1 MRISKL
7 LSLTQAISILLVL
20 SIALV
25 VGVRTVILSHE
36 VRESRLSH
44 EMARKAMKLG
54 DLTQYQVAHP
64 FDESLK
70 DEWNAL
76 IMELRAANAELGHDG
91 EDAEF
96 VEKNDQL
103 IDDALRLHPEVLR
116 LARTA
121 GPQGVFRGD
130 TQAEFDHLYELL
142 QREYEAMAA
151 ASLDISQSNFEHIGG
166 ILFIS
171 NVAMF
176 LLLGLATCYS
186 ILSSRFMKRDI
197 AAPLASLLGGMD
209 AVARG
214 DLGYRVPAIT
224 RNELGDLSMSFNDMA
239 ARLEEAVRERQAAEQ
254 ESQQRTSELDAALE
268 SLVEG
273 VLFYD
278 PDHNIAHMN
287 QAAKRLLG
295 FTNEDV
301 RLTAPERIKLFR
313 LRTADGRAPSLKELP
328 SWRALQGQTVTH
340 GELLLYPKDS
350 DEPVSLLT
358 SAAPIR
364 TPDGRLIGAIQ
375 TLVDITRR
383 KKLEEHLRQA
393 KEEAEAASRAKSQFL
408 ANMSHELRTPMN
420 GIMGMTE
427 LAMMT
432 CADAHAVEYLRLAQ
446 ESGRNLLAII
456 NDVLDL
462 SKIEAGKV
470 ELERKGFSLREL
482 TDSLVK
488 SLGVT
493 AHRKGLNIFL
503 DVDPEAPNH
512 LVGDMGRLRQVLTN
526 LVGNALKFT
535 DQGQVE
541 IRVTRDRDAATPADR
556 ARLRFIVHD
565 TGIGIPKDR
574 LEHIFENFAQGVGS
588 AHAKYGGTGL
598 GLSISRQ
605 LAELM
610 GGTIEVESE
619 PGRGSTFSFTAEFGV
634 AKAADQEGPDQPA
647 QAKQAVRPLRIL
659 LAEDNEINR
668 IMAVEMLRRKG
679 HEVVTASN
687 GQDALARLREG
698 GLDIALMD
706 IRMPLMDGEE
716 TTRRIRRGEAGN
728 PDIPIVAL
736 TAHALKG
743 DREQFL
749 AAGMDDYLAKPF
761 DPEELD
767 AVLARI
773 ARFGPA
779 GA

>member
-254 ESQQRTSELDAALE
+254 EAQRRAGEIDAALE
-268 SLVEG
+268 SLAEG
-273 VLFYD
+273 VLFYNL
-278 PDHNIAHMN
+278 DHDIVHMN
-287 QAAKRLLG
+287 QAARLLMG

-301 RLTAPERIKLFR
+301 RLPAPERIKLFR
-313 LRTADGRAPSLKELP
+313 LRTADGRVPGPEDLP
-328 SWRALQGQTVTH
+328 GWRALQGETVTR
-340 GELLLYPKDS
+340 GEFLLHPKDS

-364 TPDGRLIGAIQ
+364 TPDGRIIGAIQ

-383 KKLEEHLRQA
+383 KKLEEHLREA

-619 PGRGSTFSFTAEFGV
+619 PGQGSTFSFTAEFGA
-634 AKAADQEGPDQPA
+634 AKVADQERPDQPVR
-647 QAKQAVRPLRIL
+647 AKQAVRPLRIL

-687 GQDALARLREG
+687 GQEVLDRLRENSFD
-698 GLDIALMD
+698 LALMD

-716 TTRRIRRGEAGN
+716 ATRRIRRGEAGD

-761 DPEELD
+761 DPRELS
-767 AVLARI
+767 AVLERI
-773 ARFGPA
+773 ARPGPA